1 MSPPSPEDIQE
12 QALKCFSSWVE
23 FGVPIMEGESVIL
36 QVFQSLHNPHLF
48 DSAVESLVNVF
59 SHPDSHRFVSAVESL
74 VNVFSHPDSHRFVS
88 AVESLVNVFS
98 HPDSHRFVS
107 VVFTSVGKGATM
119 AVIV

>member
-48 DSAVESLVNVF
+48 DSGVHLTLTEIRTHNISGDR
-59 SHPDSHRFVSAVESL
+59 H
-74 VNVFSHPDSHRFVS
+74 
-88 AVESLVNVFS
+88 
-98 HPDSHRFVS
+98 
-107 VVFTSVGKGATM
+107 
-119 AVIV
+119 